1 MAKNEGTQT
10 AWCDVP
16 NGWRQLYGDFDRL
29 GLSVEWHE
37 FRTEEALD
45 WGRSFRPHSVEFC
58 LNMEGRGAVG
68 AKNSA
73 RGDYTSGT
81 SGYYSLGDEPLLAT
95 RGANDRHRFVTLEF
109 SQKHLQKQLQN
120 CEGDL
125 DPQMRAAIFPG
136 KETSV
141 VSKPRLMA
149 AQERDVVAGLTQ
161 PPVPKAAQALW
172 YQSKALELMS
182 HFLFTPKDPEFFC
195 MRQKRVAR
203 DRVERAKELLT
214 KDLANPP
221 TLEMLG
227 QEVGCS
233 PFYLSRIFS
242 REVGLTIPQFLRNK
256 RMDRAAELLRS
267 GRYNVTEAAMEV
279 GYSSLSHFSKAF
291 CETIG
296 CCPVLY
302 PAAKNVILDR

>member
-1 MAKNEGTQT
+1 MAKNEGIET
-10 AWCDVP
+10 AWSGVP

-45 WGRSFRPHSVEFC
+45 WGRSFRPQSVEFC
-58 LNMEGRGAVG
+58 LNMDGRGAVG
-68 AKNSA
+68 TKSST
-73 RGDYTSGT
+73 RRDYTSGT

-95 RGANDRHRFVTLEF
+95 RDAKDRHRFVTLEF
-109 SQKHLQKQLQN
+109 SRKHLQKQLQN

-125 DPQMRAAIFPG
+125 DPQMRAAVFPE
-136 KETSV
+136 KVNAVISQPRPMSV
-141 VSKPRLMA
+141 E
-149 AQERDVVAGLTQ
+149 QRDVVATLAQ
-161 PPVPKAAQALW
+161 PPVPKAAQILW
-172 YQSKALELMS
+172 YQSKALELMA
-182 HFLFTPKDPEFFC
+182 HFLFLPKDPEFFC

-203 DRVERAKELLT
+203 DRVERTKELLAR
-214 KDLANPP
+214 DLANPP
-221 TLEMLG
+221 TLEMMG

-242 REVGLTIPQFLRNK
+242 REVGLTIPQYLRNL
-256 RMDRAAELLRS
+256 RMERAAELLRS
-267 GRYNVTEAAMEV
+267 GRYNVTEAATEV

-302 PAAKNVILDR
+302 PMAKHVVLDR